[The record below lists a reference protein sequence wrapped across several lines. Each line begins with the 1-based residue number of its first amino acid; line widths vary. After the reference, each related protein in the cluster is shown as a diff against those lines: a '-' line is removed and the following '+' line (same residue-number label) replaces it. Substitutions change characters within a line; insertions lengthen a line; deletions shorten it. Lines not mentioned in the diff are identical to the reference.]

1 MPILDAEPTLFPENL
16 LDIESPIVLLAT
28 QSPVVSTDAVF
39 TDTAVTDALDYDPND
54 PSGRSWSAMHTRSRQ
69 EKSLARELLAYQIP
83 FYLPLVPKTNLIRGR
98 KVESYIPL
106 FCGYL
111 FLFATPDERERCL
124 RTNRV
129 CQTIAVKDGEAL
141 TRDLRNIRSLID
153 LKAPLTIES
162 QLTPGRRVRIL
173 NGSLMGME
181 GTVVERRRETRLVVA
196 VQFLQQGVSLE
207 IDDFQL
213 EPID

>member
-1 MPILDAEPTLFPENL
+1 MPILDAELTLFPENL
-16 LDIESPIVLLAT
+16 LDIESPIVPLAA
-28 QSPVVSTDAVF
+28 QAAAVSTDIDLADD
-39 TDTAVTDALDYDPND
+39 TDILDYDPSD
-54 PSGRSWSAMHTRSRQ
+54 PSGRSWSAMHTKARQ
-69 EKSLARELLAYQIP
+69 EKSLARELLAHRIP
-83 FYLPLVPKTNLIRGR
+83 FYLPLLAKTTLIRGR
-98 KVESYIPL
+98 KVESFIPL
-106 FCGYL
+106 FGGYL
-111 FLFATPDERERCL
+111 FVFGTPEEREQCL
-124 RTNRV
+124 RTHRV
-129 CQTIAVKDGEAL
+129 CQTIAVEDGQAL

-153 LKAPLTIES
+153 LKAPLTVES